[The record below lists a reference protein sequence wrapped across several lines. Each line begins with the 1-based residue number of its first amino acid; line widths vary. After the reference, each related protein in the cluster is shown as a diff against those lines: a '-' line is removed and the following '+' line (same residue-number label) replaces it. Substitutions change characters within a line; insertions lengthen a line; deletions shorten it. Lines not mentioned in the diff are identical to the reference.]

1 MYLSIIDVFDVFIEN
16 ISETIEN
23 IKTFLQDSY
32 KVFTSINDM
41 LTNEMRSI
49 LIIAI
54 ALIQL
59 LIIYN
64 FIWGRK

>member
-1 MYLSIIDVFDVFIEN
+1 MVLSIIDVFDVFVDN
-16 ISETIEN
+16 INQTIES
-23 IKTFLQDSY
+23 IKSFLQDSY
-32 KVFTSINDM
+32 GVFNSINGM

>member
-16 ISETIEN
+16 INQTIDN

-32 KVFTSINDM
+32 KVFSSINDM

-59 LIIYN
+59 LILYN

>member
-1 MYLSIIDVFDVFIEN
+1 MVLSIIDVFDVFIDN
-16 ISETIEN
+16 INQTIEN
-23 IKTFLQDSY
+23 IKNFLQDSY
-32 KVFTSINDM
+32 SVFNSINGM
-41 LTNEMRSI
+41 LTNELRSI

-59 LIIYN
+59 LILYN

>member
-1 MYLSIIDVFDVFIEN
+1 MVLSIIDVFDVFIDN
-16 ISETIEN
+16 INQTIES
-23 IKTFLQDSY
+23 IKSFLQDSY
-32 KVFTSINDM
+32 SVFNSINGM

-49 LIIAI
+49 MIIAI

>member
-1 MYLSIIDVFDVFIEN
+1 MYLSIIDVFDVFIDN
-16 ISETIEN
+16 INQTIEN
-23 IKTFLQDSY
+23 IKTFLTDSY
-32 KVFTSINDM
+32 SVFSSINDM

-49 LIIAI
+49 LVIAI

-59 LIIYN
+59 LILYN

>member
-1 MYLSIIDVFDVFIEN
+1 MYLSIIDVFDVFIDN
-16 ISETIEN
+16 INQTIEN
-23 IKTFLQDSY
+23 IKTFLTDSY
-32 KVFTSINDM
+32 SVFSSINDM
-41 LTNEMRSI
+41 LPNEMRSI

>member
-1 MYLSIIDVFDVFIEN
+1 MYLSIIDLFDIFIDN
-16 ISETIEN
+16 INQTIQG
-23 IKTFLQDSY
+23 IQDFISQTFSIL
-32 KVFTSINDM
+32 TSINDM
-41 LTNEMRSI
+41 LTNEMRSV

-64 FIWGRK
+64 FVWGRK

>member
-1 MYLSIIDVFDVFIEN
+1 MVLSIIDVFDVFIDN
-16 ISETIEN
+16 INQTIES
-23 IKTFLQDSY
+23 IKNFLQDSY
-32 KVFTSINDM
+32 SVFNSINGM

-49 LIIAI
+49 MIIAI

>member
-1 MYLSIIDVFDVFIEN
+1 MYLSIIDVFDVFIDN
-16 ISETIEN
+16 INQTIEN
-23 IKTFLQDSY
+23 IRTFLQDSY
-32 KVFTSINDM
+32 LVFDSINDM

-49 LIIAI
+49 LVIAI

>member
-1 MYLSIIDVFDVFIEN
+1 MVLSIIDVFDVFIDN
-16 ISETIEN
+16 INQTIEG
-23 IKTFLQDSY
+23 IKSFLQDSY
-32 KVFTSINDM
+32 SVFNSINGM

>member
-1 MYLSIIDVFDVFIEN
+1 MYLSIIDIFDVFIDN
-16 ISETIEN
+16 VNQTIEN
-23 IKTFLQDSY
+23 IKKFLTDSY
-32 KVFTSINDM
+32 SVLSSMNDM
-41 LTNEMRSI
+41 LPNELRSI

>member
-1 MYLSIIDVFDVFIEN
+1 MYLSIIDVFDVFIDN
-16 ISETIEN
+16 INQTIEN
-23 IKTFLQDSY
+23 IKTFLENSY
-32 KVFTSINDM
+32 SVLNSINGM
-41 LTNEMRSI
+41 LTNELRSV

>member
-1 MYLSIIDVFDVFIEN
+1 MYLSIIDVFDVFIDN
-16 ISETIEN
+16 INQTIEN
-23 IKTFLQDSY
+23 IKTFLTESY
-32 KVFTSINDM
+32 SVLSSINDM
-41 LTNEMRSI
+41 LTNEMKSI

-59 LIIYN
+59 LILYN

>member
-1 MYLSIIDVFDVFIEN
+1 MYLSIIDVFDVFIDN
-16 ISETIEN
+16 VNQTIES
-23 IKTFLQDSY
+23 IKSFLQDSY
-32 KVFTSINDM
+32 SVFSSVNDM

-59 LIIYN
+59 LILYN

>member
-1 MYLSIIDVFDVFIEN
+1 MYLSIIDVFDVFIDN
-16 ISETIEN
+16 INQTIEN
-23 IKTFLQDSY
+23 IKTFLEDSY
-32 KVFTSINDM
+32 KVFSSINDM

-59 LIIYN
+59 LIVYN

>member
-1 MYLSIIDVFDVFIEN
+1 MYLSIIDVFDVFIDN
-16 ISETIEN
+16 INQTIEN

-32 KVFTSINDM
+32 TVFSSINDM

>member
-1 MYLSIIDVFDVFIEN
+1 MYLSIIDVFDVFIDN
-16 ISETIEN
+16 INETIEK
-23 IKTFLQDSY
+23 IKTFLTDSY
-32 KVFTSINDM
+32 SVFSSINDM
-41 LTNEMRSI
+41 LTNEMRSV

>member
-1 MYLSIIDVFDVFIEN
+1 MYLSIIDVFDVFIDN
-16 ISETIEN
+16 INQTIES
-23 IKTFLQDSY
+23 IKSFLQDSY
-32 KVFTSINDM
+32 SVFSSINGM

-49 LIIAI
+49 MIIAI

>member
-1 MYLSIIDVFDVFIEN
+1 MYLSIIDVFDVFIDN
-16 ISETIEN
+16 INQTIEN
-23 IKTFLQDSY
+23 IKTFLTDSY
-32 KVFTSINDM
+32 LVFSSINDM
-41 LTNEMRSI
+41 LPNEMRSI

>member
-1 MYLSIIDVFDVFIEN
+1 MYLSIIDVFDGFIDN
-16 ISETIEN
+16 VNQTIES
-23 IKTFLQDSY
+23 IKTFLTDSY
-32 KVFTSINDM
+32 SVFNSINDM
-41 LTNEMRSI
+41 LTNEMRSV

-59 LIIYN
+59 LILYN

>member
-1 MYLSIIDVFDVFIEN
+1 MYLSIIDVFDIFIDN
-16 ISETIEN
+16 INETIEN

-32 KVFTSINDM
+32 AVFASINNL

>member
-1 MYLSIIDVFDVFIEN
+1 MYLSIIDIFDVFIDN
-16 ISETIEN
+16 INETIEN
-23 IKTFLQDSY
+23 IKTFLTDSY
-32 KVFTSINDM
+32 SVFSSINDM
-41 LTNEMRSI
+41 LTNEMRSV

>member
-1 MYLSIIDVFDVFIEN
+1 MYLSIIDVFDVCIDN
-16 ISETIEN
+16 VNQTIEN
-23 IKTFLQDSY
+23 IKTFLTDSY
-32 KVFTSINDM
+32 SVFNSINDM
-41 LTNEMRSI
+41 LPNEMRSI

>member
-1 MYLSIIDVFDVFIEN
+1 MYLSIIDVFDVFIDN
-16 ISETIEN
+16 VNQTIES

-32 KVFTSINDM
+32 SVFSSINEM
-41 LTNEMRSI
+41 LPNEMRSI

>member
-1 MYLSIIDVFDVFIEN
+1 MYLTIIDVFDVFIDN
-16 ISETIEN
+16 INQTIES
-23 IKTFLQDSY
+23 IKSFLQDSY
-32 KVFTSINDM
+32 SVFSSINDM
-41 LTNEMRSI
+41 LPNEMRSI

-59 LIIYN
+59 LILYN